1 MSRTSYDTLCSYT
14 YVYDTNFVN
23 NNNFTLRMTIS
34 PQIPLMICDKNLY
47 LKMLRISPSSQTNT
61 HRN

>member
-23 NNNFTLRMTIS
+23 NNNFTLRIS
-34 PQIPLMICDKNLY
+34 PQIPLMICDRNVY
-47 LKMLRISPSSQTNT
+47 LQNA
-61 HRN
+61 